1 MRFLGQF
8 ECAGYSTVR
17 APVREGT
24 HRSARVL
31 ELVLASVV
39 DEPVEVGEEQ
49 SVAVD
54 VDLAVVRSRAL
65 DAARL
70 TPRSLA
76 LHLAEAF
83 TDARH
88 LSVATPSL
96 KRPGSVRAAISLH
109 PSSLCGESPTLSPII
124 LGGSA
129 TAVQTI
135 DGS

>member
-8 ECAGYSTVR
+8 ECAGDSTEP
-17 APVREGT
+17 APDREGT
-24 HRSARVL
+24 QRSAIVF
-31 ELVLASVV
+31 EFVLASVG
-39 DEPVEVGEEQ
+39 DKPLEVGEEQ
-49 SVAVD
+49 TEEVD

-83 TDARH
+83 TDARQ